1 MDEMEHDKLN
11 RRQFVRN
18 VAVGAAGIAAGIGA
32 TPQAKAQSG
41 STSNI
46 LNYNEDMEYRRLG
59 STNLMV
65 SAVCM
70 GGHTGEIDERKEDF
84 EKNRHNVVSRCIEVG
99 INYLDACWGEEV
111 MMYTKA
117 LRGRRDKMYLALSHG
132 AKEIRRANYRT
143 SKKLL
148 ESLDELLLASK
159 QEYTDLWRV
168 TADERGG
175 RHDFNTS
182 CELIDAL
189 EKAKQQGKAR
199 FIGFSTHDYRWIKM
213 MVREFPQIDV
223 VLFPYTSMSKRT
235 RVYNTQQ
242 DTIFDVLKAHDIGAF
257 GIKPFGGSS
266 LFKGNTLIDS
276 PTAREDNRMARLTLR
291 RILQNPDIIPIPGL
305 SSVHQVDNVARAV
318 IERRELDPKE
328 TAELETANREM
339 LARLPEHYQ
348 WLKNW
353 EYV

>member
-1 MDEMEHDKLN
+1 MENNRLN
-11 RRQFVRN
+11 RREFVRN
-18 VAVGAAGIAAGIGA
+18 VAVGAAGIAAGMSS
-32 TPQAKAQSG
+32 TPQVEAQSA

-46 LNYNEDMEYRRLG
+46 LNYNENMEYRRLG

-70 GGHTGEIDERKEDF
+70 GGHTGEIDEREDE
-84 EKNRHNVVSRCIEVG
+84 EKNRYDVISRCIDVG
-99 INYLDACWGEEV
+99 INYIDACCEYEV
-111 MMYTKA
+111 MYCTKA
-117 LRGRRDKMYLALSHG
+117 LKGRRDKIYLALSDCER
-132 AKEIRRANYRT
+132 EIRKENYRT

-148 ESLDELLLASK
+148 EVLDNLLRQSG

-168 TADERGG
+168 TAHERGG
-175 RHDFNTS
+175 RHAFSTS
-182 CELIDAL
+182 CELMDAL

-199 FIGFSTHDYRWIKM
+199 FIGFSTHDYRWTKM

-235 RVYNTQQ
+235 RVYNTDR

-257 GIKPFGGSS
+257 GIKPFGASS
-266 LFKGNTLIDS
+266 LFKGNTFIDS
-276 PTAREDNRMARLTLR
+276 PTAREDDRMARLTLR

-305 SSVHQVDNVARAV
+305 SNVHQVDNVARAV
-318 IERRELDPKE
+318 TERRELDPKE
-328 TAELETANREM
+328 TAALTTANREM
-339 LARLPEHYQ
+339 LARLPVHYQ
-348 WLKNW
+348 WLRDW

>member
-1 MDEMEHDKLN
+1 MEENQLN
-11 RRQFVRN
+11 RREFVKN
-18 VAVGAAGIAAGIGA
+18 VAVGAAGIAAGIAA
-32 TPQAKAQSG
+32 TPHAEAQPV
-41 STSNI
+41 STSSI
-46 LNYNEDMEYRRLG
+46 LNYNENMEYRRLG

-84 EKNRHNVVSRCIEVG
+84 DKNRYNVVSRCIDVG

-132 AKEIRRANYRT
+132 DKEIRRENYRT

-148 ESLDELLLASK
+148 ASLDELLQASK

-168 TADERGG
+168 TASERGG
-175 RHDFNTS
+175 RHSFNTS
-182 CELIDAL
+182 CELVDAL

-199 FIGFSTHDYRWIKM
+199 FIGFATHDYRWIKM

-223 VLFPYTSMSKRT
+223 VLFPYTSMSKRV
-235 RVYNTQQ
+235 RVYNTER

-257 GIKPFGGSS
+257 GIKPFGATS
-266 LFKGNTLIDS
+266 LFKGNTFIDS
-276 PTAREDNRMARLTLR
+276 PTAREDDRMARLTLR

-305 SSVHQVDNVARAV
+305 SNVHQVDNVARAV
-318 IERRELDPKE
+318 MERRELDPKE
-328 TAELETANREM
+328 TAELETANRDM
-339 LARLPEHYQ
+339 LARLPVHYQ
-348 WLKNW
+348 WLRDW